1 MKKIN
6 KLNDI
11 AFHLV
16 NKINKKKLKL
26 STLLIK
32 HWDKLFEQDV
42 NFVSLKKIS
51 VNSKSDSLNEYTLS
65 LTFAK

>member
-51 VNSKSDSLNEYTLS
+51 VNSKSD
-65 LTFAK
+65 F